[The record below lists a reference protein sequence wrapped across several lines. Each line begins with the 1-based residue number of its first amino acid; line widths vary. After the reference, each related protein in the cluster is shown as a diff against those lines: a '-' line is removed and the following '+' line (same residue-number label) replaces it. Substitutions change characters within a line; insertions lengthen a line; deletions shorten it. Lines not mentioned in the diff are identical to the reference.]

1 MLLLSHHVTTTAHRP
16 RRYKYFALR
25 CMVCESYFLLQA
37 NMWTTHQYTT
47 YIIGEFK
54 YRTLRLKVVARYWL
68 CMVFV
73 IALTWSDRDL
83 TKSLSTWLFCLKA
96 PQSSGSQS
104 TSGSLT
110 LDWAQTLSKS
120 KSRCAFHSP
129 RWPPF
134 MFPAVA
140 TSSTSLFSFAALVR
154 IALHWFCL
162 RALESAF

>member
-1 MLLLSHHVTTTAHRP
+1 
-16 RRYKYFALR
+16 
-25 CMVCESYFLLQA
+25 MVCESYLLVQA
-37 NMWTTHQYTT
+37 NIWTTHQYKT

-54 YRTLRLKVVARYWL
+54 YTTLRLKVVARYWL

-110 LDWAQTLSKS
+110 LDWAQTLSQS

-129 RWPPF
+129 RWPLF
-134 MFPAVA
+134 MFPAV
-140 TSSTSLFSFAALVR
+140 STSFHLSSFLQQWFALPCIGSAWEHLKVYFR
-154 IALHWFCL
+154 LCTPLLYSESKIQCISIHYPALI
-162 RALESAF
+162 

>member
-1 MLLLSHHVTTTAHRP
+1 MLQLNHHVTTTAHRQ
-16 RRYKYFALR
+16 RKYNTLPCVAWCVKAVFSCR
-25 CMVCESYFLLQA
+25 PTYVPHTNIQHTLLTP
-37 NMWTTHQYTT
+37 WRVH
-47 YIIGEFK
+47 
-54 YRTLRLKVVARYWL
+54 YRTLRLKVLARYWL

-96 PQSSGSQS
+96 PQSSGS
-104 TSGSLT
+104 LT
-110 LDWAQTLSKS
+110 LDWAQTLSQS

-140 TSSTSLFSFAALVR
+140 TSSTSLFSFAALVC